1 MGSSVPSSEVG
12 VCEQHGELPPSVETT
27 RTVNAST
34 SKHINWTE
42 RSEAVMS
49 VSLFRYEPW
58 KCDGEFCIGDCDL
71 CYKAEWT
78 KADVGKEDEE
88 EEDD

>member
-1 MGSSVPSSEVG
+1 
-12 VCEQHGELPPSVETT
+12 
-27 RTVNAST
+27 
-34 SKHINWTE
+34 
-42 RSEAVMS
+42 MS